1 MSLSKADQETLE
13 ENWGTAR
20 EEVARHLPNVAAA
33 NLGNTVRPE
42 HIAMLS
48 GQDQDR
54 VDEVLGEVAK
64 NIKKDEKER
73 KEGKSDKPVEHQA
86 VDNAHDARVAAQ
98 KADEEKAKE
107 TREADEKGKA
117 DLIAQR
123 TAGIRQTP

>member
-1 MSLSKADQETLE
+1 MTLSKADRETLE

-20 EEVARHLPNVAAA
+20 EEVARQLPNVAPA
-33 NLGNTVRPE
+33 NLGNTVQPE

-54 VDEVLGEVAK
+54 VNEVLGEIAK

-73 KEGKSDKPVEHQA
+73 KEGKSDRPVEQQA
-86 VDNAHDARVAAQ
+86 VENAHEAKVAAA

-123 TAGIRQTP
+123 TAGIRQ